1 MPKILHLHFGKD
13 GGRLTRGRPIQDFP
27 YNSINAPSIETCHI
41 QATMDYPLLQL
52 AGVPP
57 VSDDMRFQGVYDVKT
72 LGFHQLFGRFK
83 RPFFYL

>member
-1 MPKILHLHFGKD
+1 M
-13 GGRLTRGRPIQDFP
+13 TT
-27 YNSINAPSIETCHI
+27 N
-41 QATMDYPLLQL
+41 YPLLQV

-57 VSDDMRFQGVYDVKT
+57 VSDDIRFQGVYDVKT